1 MRPYVTRRQNELVM
15 EASRAFPQSLPCGHV
30 LCAVS
35 GGSDSVALLEIMSLL
50 RDRYD
55 LTVSAACIDHG
66 VRKAAATEL
75 EHVRRLARER
85 DVPFYESRV
94 ENPERDDEAYLRE
107 LRYAHL
113 DRIARRIN
121 ADWLATGHTRDDQI
135 ETILF
140 RMFRGAGRR
149 GMSGIALCDRGLVR
163 PLLRAG
169 REQLRDFLRSRGVA
183 WCEDESNDDP
193 AYTRNRIRH
202 ELRPTIEKTLGT
214 AGVARLPLLAERW
227 RDEEAYLEQQAGRWR
242 AYAVR
247 DSTEHGSYVDIVA
260 LDEAPAALRAR
271 VLRAWLRDV
280 CGGAEPGIAGL
291 EALETLLAEPG
302 EDRRIDIGGICA
314 LTRGGRLT
322 AQAAETAASFV
333 ERRLL
338 TDSVDIVVGPGSR
351 WTLRVDPAPEGPR
364 AQLQAPWAE
373 EVDIDR
379 GALDGGLEIRC
390 AAADDAI
397 QTPDSGRIGVPDFL
411 SRMGVPYEAAQA
423 WPVLVRASSLLWVPG
438 AGAAQFQGGT
448 SAGTSGTPV
457 VRFTWRRTRC

>member
-1 MRPYVTRRQNELVM
+1 M
-15 EASRAFPQSLPCGHV
+15 EASRAFPDSAPRGHV

-35 GGSDSVALLEIMSLL
+35 GGSDSVALLEIMGLL
-50 RDRYD
+50 RDRHK

-66 VRKAAATEL
+66 LREAAATEL

-94 ENPERDDEAYLRE
+94 ESPDREDEAYLRE

-113 DRIARRIN
+113 DRIARRID
-121 ADWLATGHTRDDQI
+121 ADWIATGHTRDDQI

-149 GMSGIALCDRGLVR
+149 GMSGIALSDRGLIR
-163 PLLRAG
+163 PLLRTG
-169 REQLRDFLRSRGVA
+169 REQLREFLRSRGIA
-183 WCEDESNDDP
+183 WCEDESNNNPDY
-193 AYTRNRIRH
+193 ARNRIRH
-202 ELRPTIEKTLGT
+202 ELRPVIEKTLGT

-227 RDEEAYLEQQAGRWR
+227 RAEEAYLEQQAGRWR

-247 DSTEHGSYVDIVA
+247 ESTTQGSYIDIVA
-260 LDEAPAALRAR
+260 LNEAPAALRAR
-271 VLRAWLRDV
+271 VLRGWLRDV
-280 CGGAEPGIAGL
+280 CGGAEPGMAGL

-302 EDRRIDIGGICA
+302 EERRIDIGGICA
-314 LTRGGRLT
+314 LTRGYRLT
-322 AQAAETAASFV
+322 AQAVETAGSFI

-338 TDSVDIVVGPGSR
+338 TDSLDIVVGPGAR

-379 GALDGGLEIRC
+379 GDVDAGVEIRC
-390 AAADDAI
+390 AAARDAI
-397 QTPDSGRIGVPDFL
+397 QTPESGRLGVPDFL

-423 WPVLVRASSLLWVPG
+423 WPVVVRGGSLLWVPG
-438 AGAAQFQGGT
+438 AGMAQNPSGK
-448 SAGTSGTPV
+448 SAENSNTTV
-457 VRFTWRRTRC
+457 VRFAWRRTPC